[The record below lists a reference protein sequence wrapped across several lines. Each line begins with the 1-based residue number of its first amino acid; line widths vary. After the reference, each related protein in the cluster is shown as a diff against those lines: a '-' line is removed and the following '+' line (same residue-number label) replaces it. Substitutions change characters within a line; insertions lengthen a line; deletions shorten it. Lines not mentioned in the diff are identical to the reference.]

1 MPPQQPREQCCRVE
15 DSFVPSIGF
24 RIEDSRVEGQGLFP
38 KQKQH
43 GNTVGFLQSKQT
55 RTTDSG
61 PHAGG
66 VEWSRAVWSL
76 GPRLHGRLRQHR

>member
-43 GNTVGFLQSKQT
+43 GNTVGSYSQNKRELVI
-55 RTTDSG
+55 RVPMRPEWSG
-61 PHAGG
+61 PGLFGH
-66 VEWSRAVWSL
+66 
-76 GPRLHGRLRQHR
+76 